1 MSHKP
6 VSGRARQYTP
16 RAGTINQSDVSGM
29 PVKDLIQE
37 ITLSLYIL
45 ENRGQWNKRGQ
56 D

>member
-16 RAGTINQSDVSGM
+16 RAGTINQFDVSGM
-29 PVKDLIQE
+29 PVKDLNPGSNTI
-37 ITLSLYIL
+37 IYIL
-45 ENRGQWNKRGQ
+45 ENSGQWNKRGQ